1 MKNSIKIISFIAIG
15 IFVILWINQFFVI
28 KALYLT
34 EKHQWR
40 RMMDSTISH
49 GIDSYVKPYEMAFTN
64 NGDNYGASFD
74 ADNNIIIIIRDG
86 VRYDFPVDSTETQ
99 ESLMLR
105 ALYEIRT
112 SKLDSLSRLDSILH
126 AVVASFAPQ
135 TKFISLRLDSSRL
148 EIDRFPPKKQLDLSD
163 MIVSKNYIL
172 GFIKRESLE
181 VYYNF
186 PFSIFLKNT
195 WNNLM
200 TLGILTLLLIFS
212 ILCVVRLIKF
222 MRKLSRYQED
232 TMNQIVH
239 NWKTP
244 LSSIRTLTEL
254 LQKKSISP
262 TDTQGNQKA
271 QFILEEIKHLQT
283 GSQQI
288 LKTLVDTVHLQIDKS
303 EFDLKQELVAL
314 IEEEKVANRQAITI
328 ELQYLLPT
336 TIIYASRFH
345 LICAIRNLLDD
356 AIKYSH
362 GILQISISCYQ
373 ENKALVITIQNNGLE
388 IPNET
393 QKYSFNKYYQ
403 RKEKTPPEKRYD
415 LGLNYVYNVV
425 KSHKGKISVK
435 NIPGKGSTFTIYL
448 RKWKKL

>member
-34 EKHQWR
+34 EKYQWR

-64 NGDNYGASFD
+64 NGGNYSAGFD

-99 ESLMLR
+99 ESLMVR

-126 AVVASFAPQ
+126 AAVASFAPQ
-135 TKFISLRLDSSRL
+135 TKFISLRLDSSRH
-148 EIDRFPPKKQLDLSD
+148 EIDRFPPKNQLDLSD

-222 MRKLSRYQED
+222 MRKLSQYQED

-262 TDTQGNQKA
+262 TDTKGNQKT
-271 QFILEEIKHLQT
+271 QFVLEEITHLQT

-303 EFDLKQELVAL
+303 EFDLKQELLAL
-314 IEEEKVANRQAITI
+314 IEEEKVANRQTITI

-356 AIKYSH
+356 AIKYH
-362 GILQISISCYQ
+362 HDILQIYISCYQ
-373 ENKALVITIQNNGLE
+373 ENKTLVITIQNNGLE
-388 IPNET
+388 IPNEI
-393 QKYSFNKYYQ
+393 QKYIFNKYYQ
-403 RKEKTPPEKRYD
+403 RKEKTPPEKGYD